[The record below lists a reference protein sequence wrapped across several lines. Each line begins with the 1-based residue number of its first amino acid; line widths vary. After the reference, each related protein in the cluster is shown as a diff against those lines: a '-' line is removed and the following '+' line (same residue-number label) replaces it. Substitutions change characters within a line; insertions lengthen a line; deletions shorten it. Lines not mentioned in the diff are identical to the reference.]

1 MTNTTT
7 ANTAWG
13 FWGTMGH
20 QADAAWPLACEAI
33 AKACDERLEDVR
45 DFLDSR
51 HGRHFA
57 DGVNDRINNGASL
70 QAAIDAT
77 TAQWM
82 AWKIDRRT
90 AKHYGIP
97 AGMPYLTGFVVQL
110 ASQAA

>member
-1 MTNTTT
+1 MTTNNT

-13 FWGTMGH
+13 FWGTMGQ
-20 QADAAWPLACEAI
+20 QADAAWPLACAAI
-33 AKACDERLEDVR
+33 AKAVGESLEDVR
-45 DFLDSR
+45 DFLDSS

-57 DGVNDRINNGASL
+57 DGVKDRINGGASL
-70 QAAIDAT
+70 QAAIEAA

-97 AGMPYLTGFVVQL
+97 AGTPYLTGFVVQL